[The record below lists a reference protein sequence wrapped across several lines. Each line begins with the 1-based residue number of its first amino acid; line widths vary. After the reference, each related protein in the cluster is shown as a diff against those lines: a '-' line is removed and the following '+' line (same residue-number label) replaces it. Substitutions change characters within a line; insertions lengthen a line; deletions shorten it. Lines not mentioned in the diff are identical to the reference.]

1 MHRINNKI
9 PMKHKTLTDMYLDLK
24 KQTPARMK
32 SIEEKVKLVKKIAH
46 VVITDSGK
54 PQDPIIIQSR
64 DLLCSWEE
72 YQEEL
77 AIYGIK
83 MHISW
88 DDLKDALALFGIYA
102 KMGQLFYKGKM
113 LTIV

>member
-1 MHRINNKI
+1 
-9 PMKHKTLTDMYLDLK
+9 MKHKTLTDMYLDLK

-83 MHISW
+83 MTGYGVWMYNYRQIFLVMPQSN
-88 DDLKDALALFGIYA
+88 LVK
-102 KMGQLFYKGKM
+102 
-113 LTIV
+113 